1 MKAPIFV
8 DMDDVI
14 AETTRTYPALVRR
27 EFGVEATYEGIA
39 DFDLSNSFGLSR
51 NQLAHLF
58 KVVHTPEVLMG
69 FSPVAGARETLAAWQ
84 TQGYPIAV
92 VTGRPPETREISLAW
107 LKREKVPF
115 DSFDICDKYGRH
127 HPRQGPFITLDEVK
141 QRPYTLAVEDSL
153 SMAAFLSGPM
163 EIPTFLFDRPWNRRG
178 RVLTACTRCTSW
190 PEIAAGASRLLA
202 P

>member
-14 AETTRTYPALVRR
+14 AETTRTYPDLVRR
-27 EFGVEATYEGIA
+27 EFGVEASYEEIA
-39 DFDLSNSFGLSR
+39 DFDLSNSFGLTR
-51 NQLAHLF
+51 AQLAHLF
-58 KVVHTPEVLMG
+58 KVVHTREVLMG
-69 FSPVAGARETLAAWQ
+69 FSPVPGAKETLAAWQ
-84 TQGYPIAV
+84 AQGYPIAV

-107 LKREKVPF
+107 LEREKVPF

-141 QRPYTLAVEDSL
+141 QRAYTLAVEDSL

-163 EIPTFLFDRPWNRRG
+163 EVPTFLFDRPWNRHG
-178 RVLTACTRCTSW
+178 RVHPACTRCTSW
-190 PEIAAGASRLLA
+190 AEIAAEAALVFA